1 MRVLRTFIYIE
12 VAEQLGTET
21 VLRKHSLD
29 GMLHDKGRLAIE
41 HFFGRSETLATR
53 ITGMADVH
61 LVGQFLSRE
70 TDLLGVDD
78 DDVVTTVGVGS
89 EIRFV
94 LAAEDKSDAGSETT
108 QHLIGRINNV
118 PLFLCGGAIG
128 GNGLVA

>member
-1 MRVLRTFIYIE
+1 MLRSCIHIE
-12 VAEQLGTET
+12 VAEELGTEA

-41 HFFGRSETLATR
+41 HILGRSETLSTG
-53 ITGMADVH
+53 ITGVTDVH
-61 LVGQFLSRE
+61 FVSQLLAREADLV
-70 TDLLGVDD
+70 GVDD
-78 DDVVTTVGVGS
+78 DDVVTTVHVRR

-94 LAAEDKSDAGSETT
+94 LATEDKGNAGSETT

-118 PLFLCGGAIG
+118 PFFLDGTAIG

>member
-29 GMLHDKGRLAIE
+29 GMLHDKGRLAVE
-41 HFFGRSETLATR
+41 HILGRSETLSSGV
-53 ITGMADVH
+53 TGVTNVH
-61 LVGQFLSRE
+61 FVGQLLAGKA
-70 TDLLGVDD
+70 DLVGVDD
-78 DDVVTTVGVGS
+78 DDVVTTVHVRR
-89 EIRFV
+89 EIRLV
-94 LAAEDKSDAGSETT
+94 LATEDKSDAGSETT

-118 PLFLCGGAIG
+118 PFFLDGTAIG